1 MPNLCEDLE
10 YLDERYRLR
19 VFTWSAGCV
28 FSLAWWLFIDA
39 VSQTAH
45 INTSEDDLTVKPQ
58 LYLLGFG
65 STIAFF
71 IISFMDFG
79 ALQADEYSY
88 HGGRMVKYQSRAL
101 LIFAILLSL
110 TCIIISIYVLSDV
123 YIQKKGIKG
132 KIPKDTWP
140 GVAIF
145 LQNTLIFI
153 ASFLMRVA
161 KVNED
166 SY

>member
-1 MPNLCEDLE
+1 MVGC
-10 YLDERYRLR
+10 
-19 VFTWSAGCV
+19 FCV
-28 FSLAWWLFIDA
+28 FFSCNF
-39 VSQTAH
+39 SF
-45 INTSEDDLTVKPQ
+45 
-58 LYLLGFG
+58 FG
-65 STIAFF
+65 CI
-71 IISFMDFG
+71 
-79 ALQADEYSY
+79 EYSY